1 MGQQDMENLAQS
13 SVFDQEG
20 GDDQVFCAAEAQG
33 QTPED
38 LDLHVWQLLTRTA
51 LAHPDREAVVSVWQP
66 QRLSG
71 STQPSDIAKDR
82 WLRWTYQQL
91 FDKSSLLA
99 SALCELGC
107 RPGMRLGALLWNSA
121 EWALIFWATA
131 SLGITFAPIDP
142 RDAAEARRM
151 LKMIRADIV
160 VVQDEQ
166 LALIIDNEIMA
177 RQPDK
182 IRIQCS
188 GRTPQGWHS
197 LHRLCS
203 DESAATIH
211 AGINGGR
218 AYDLNAVVLI
228 VFTSGTS
235 GAAKGCTHNSR
246 NLISQ
251 TNNYDPNEDPSVV
264 DRWLVHTPV
273 SHIFAINNML
283 RAWRLGD
290 TVVFPSKAFDVDLT
304 IRALTIEECTIISA
318 TPTLV
323 KALTSH
329 PSFPGADAVKL
340 NLVTIAATMVRV
352 DDIRLCKDRLGA
364 KDSVQAYGMSE
375 GAPLISWSRTD
386 EKLKIGFHPGVGK
399 ALPGAAIRI
408 CHPMTGKL
416 LSRNEIGELHVSGP
430 SVIDAYLDDADPGS
444 FYEDTASRWL
454 KTGDQAM
461 MDSDDVVHILG
472 RFKDIII
479 RGGENINPKVIE
491 AALVVLPG
499 VKVSSNALPQNN
511 AGVLIEL
518 SGSACRRSSR
528 PGGRGASGS
537 GGEARFDCIQDA
549 SAKKGLRLGSK
560 VCS

>member
-1 MGQQDMENLAQS
+1 MENLAQS
-13 SVFDQEG
+13 SVFDQDG

-33 QTPED
+33 QSPED

-51 LAHPDREAVVSVWQP
+51 LAHPNREAVVSVWQP
-66 QRLSG
+66 QSLSG
-71 STQPSDIAKDR
+71 SSQPSDIAKNSC
-82 WLRWTYQQL
+82 LRWTYQQL

-99 SALCELGC
+99 SALWQLGC

-142 RDAAEARRM
+142 RDVDEARRM
-151 LKMIRADIV
+151 LKTIRADIV

-166 LALIIDNEIMA
+166 PFRIIDNETMV
-177 RQPDK
+177 RHPDMV
-182 IRIQCS
+182 RIQCS
-188 GRTPQGWHS
+188 GEALQGWHS

-203 DESAATIH
+203 SAPATTLH
-211 AGINGGR
+211 AGINGSR
-218 AYDLNAVVLI
+218 AYDLNTAVLI

-235 GAAKGCTHNSR
+235 GAAKGCTHKSR

-290 TVVFPSKAFDVDLT
+290 AVIFPSKAFDVDLT
-304 IRALTIEECTIISA
+304 IRTLTVEECTIMSA

-329 PSFPGADAVKL
+329 PSFPGADAIKL

-352 DDIRLCKDRLGA
+352 DDIRLCNDKLGA
-364 KDSVQAYGMSE
+364 KDSIQAYGMSE

-386 EKLKIGFHPGVGK
+386 EKLKNGFHPGVGK

-408 CHPMTGKL
+408 CHPKTGKL

-430 SVIDAYLDDADPGS
+430 SVIDAYLDDADPDS

-461 MDSDDVVHILG
+461 MDSDGVVHILG

-491 AALVVLPG
+491 EALVGLPG
-499 VKVSSNALPQNN
+499 VKVSSNASSQNN
-511 AGVLIEL
+511 FRVLTEL
-518 SGSACRRSSR
+518 SGSARRRSSR
-528 PGGRGASGS
+528 LSGRGASS
-537 GGEARFDCIQDA
+537 SSGEARCDCIQDGGTEQ
-549 SAKKGLRLGSK
+549 GLRPRSK
-560 VCS
+560 VCA

>member
-1 MGQQDMENLAQS
+1 MENLAQS

-20 GDDQVFCAAEAQG
+20 GDDQMLCAAEAQG

-38 LDLHVWQLLTRTA
+38 LDLHVWQLLTRTV
-51 LAHPDREAVVSVWQP
+51 LAHPNREAVVSVWQP

-71 STQPSDIAKDR
+71 SAQPSDIAKGSC
-82 WLRWTYQQL
+82 LRWTYQQL
-91 FDKSSLLA
+91 LDKSSLLA
-99 SALCELGC
+99 SALWELGC

-142 RDAAEARRM
+142 RDVAEARRM
-151 LKMIRADIV
+151 LKRIRADIV
-160 VVQDEQ
+160 VVQDE
-166 LALIIDNEIMA
+166 LPARVIDNETVA
-177 RQPDK
+177 LQPAM

-188 GRTPQGWHS
+188 GKAPKGWHS
-197 LHRLCS
+197 LEHLCS
-203 DESAATIH
+203 DESAATFH
-211 AGINGGR
+211 AGINGDR
-218 AYDLNAVVLI
+218 AYDPNAVALI

-235 GAAKGCTHNSR
+235 GTAKGCTHKSR

-304 IRALTIEECTIISA
+304 IRALTVEECTIMSA

-340 NLVTIAATMVRV
+340 NLVTIAATMIRV
-352 DDIRLCKDRLGA
+352 DDIRLCKDKLGT
-364 KDSVQAYGMSE
+364 KDSIQAYGMSE

-386 EKLKIGFHPGVGK
+386 EKLKNGFHPGVGK
-399 ALPGAAIRI
+399 VLPGAAIRI
-408 CHPMTGKL
+408 CHPKTGKL
-416 LSRNEIGELHVSGP
+416 LSRNETGELHVSGP
-430 SVIDAYLDDADPGS
+430 SVVDAYLDGADPDS
-444 FYEDTASRWL
+444 FYDHKASRWL

-461 MDSDDVVHILG
+461 MDSEGVVHILG
-472 RFKDIII
+472 RLKDIII

-491 AALVVLPG
+491 EALVVLPG
-499 VKVSSNALPQNN
+499 VEVSFNASP
-511 AGVLIEL
+511 
-518 SGSACRRSSR
+518 
-528 PGGRGASGS
+528 PG
-537 GGEARFDCIQDA
+537 
-549 SAKKGLRLGSK
+549 
-560 VCS
+560 